1 MSSTKRSWFRF
12 ILLSLIMIMVIE
24 TSEFCCSNR
33 RKLRRRLP
41 QIHLFLFLAVGTN
54 PPYNQYCHRH
64 RHHCHHHRHHK
75 YRVCQKMLGYGEICH
90 FKHILIFSILAVP
103 SSREGQSLD
112 GLITDWLTHLL
123 KNTSRERSESL
134 VTFDSKALR
143 HLIRVMRKHDLTNN
157 NKYIWRKLS
166 KTCELWDI
174 WWKED
179 MAWPTTTKRQKQRL
193 RQLHRCNTNSEKSLN
208 KR

>member
-1 MSSTKRSWFRF
+1 
-12 ILLSLIMIMVIE
+12 MIIE
-24 TSEFCCSNR
+24 FCSNR

-123 KNTSRERSESL
+123 KNTSRERLSHLSPLTQRLWDIWSEWWGNM
-134 VTFDSKALR
+134 TWPTTKKD
-143 HLIRVMRKHDLTNN
+143 
-157 NKYIWRKLS
+157 IWRKLS

>member
-12 ILLSLIMIMVIE
+12 ILLSLIMIMIIE

-54 PPYNQYCHRH
+54 PPYNQYCHCH

-90 FKHILIFSILAVP
+90 FKHILLFSILAVP

-123 KNTSRERSESL
+123 KNTSRERLS
-134 VTFDSKALR
+134 
-143 HLIRVMRKHDLTNN
+143 HLSPLT
-157 NKYIWRKLS
+157 
-166 KTCELWDI
+166 
-174 WWKED
+174 
-179 MAWPTTTKRQKQRL
+179 QRL
-193 RQLHRCNTNSEKSLN
+193 RDIWSEWWGNMTWPTFWQFFWHFSTISTIFNNFDNFRQFWQFLSFDN
-208 KR
+208 VWQFW

>member
-12 ILLSLIMIMVIE
+12 ILLSLIMIMIIE
-24 TSEFCCSNR
+24 ISEFCCSNR

-123 KNTSRERSESL
+123 KNTSRERLS
-134 VTFDSKALR
+134 
-143 HLIRVMRKHDLTNN
+143 HLSPLTQ
-157 NKYIWRKLS
+157 R
-166 KTCELWDI
+166 LWDI
-174 WWKED
+174 WSEWWGN
-179 MAWPTTTKRQKQRL
+179 MTWPTTKKDIWSTL
-193 RQLHRCNTNSEKSLN
+193 PIKSTSLSPSTPT
-208 KR
+208 RPRSSVCS